1 MPTMILGASEA
12 RGIVVRK
19 LAAEV
24 LGTGLLYPEMEETL
38 ASGDL
43 PTAAVD

>member
-1 MPTMILGASEA
+1 MILG
-12 RGIVVRK
+12 RLTLGGIVVRK
-19 LAAEV
+19 LSAEV